1 MVILK
6 MFDFL
11 NNIQKPSFKNVFWI
25 SFVGVLQKIICCLR
39 KSYTRIF
46 LFFVTDIF
54 TVTYP
59 EMFWG
64 DQFQQ
69 GVWEGAVMPPYGSRP
84 KPWWGPGGKA
94 PGNSKDLIL
103 WNHLLLIEIYPP
115 QPVMK
120 ITQRIFS
127 KILPILEFQ
136 VNFSVQSYASLTLD
150 DPAYLQITA

>member
-1 MVILK
+1 MYFELALLGFCK
-6 MFDFL
+6 KLFA
-11 NNIQKPSFKNVFWI
+11 VFA
-25 SFVGVLQKIICCLR
+25 R
-39 KSYTRIF
+39 ATRESF

-69 GVWEGAVMPPYGSRP
+69 GVREGAVMPPYGSRP

-103 WNHLLLIEIYPP
+103 
-115 QPVMK
+115 
-120 ITQRIFS
+120 
-127 KILPILEFQ
+127 
-136 VNFSVQSYASLTLD
+136 
-150 DPAYLQITA
+150 

>member
-1 MVILK
+1 
-6 MFDFL
+6 
-11 NNIQKPSFKNVFWI
+11 
-25 SFVGVLQKIICCLR
+25 
-39 KSYTRIF
+39 
-46 LFFVTDIF
+46 
-54 TVTYP
+54 
-59 EMFWG
+59 
-64 DQFQQ
+64 
-69 GVWEGAVMPPYGSRP
+69 MPPYGSRP

-120 ITQRIFS
+120 ITLRIFS